1 MTTALLLALLTVI
14 LAAIAFG
21 CICYCAVARCSC
33 GDWHTTD
40 EEEKECALNKP
51 PTQEQIP

>member
-21 CICYCAVARCSC
+21 CICYCAVARCERC

-40 EEEKECALNKP
+40 EEEQLCALEHKNAP
-51 PTQEQIP
+51 